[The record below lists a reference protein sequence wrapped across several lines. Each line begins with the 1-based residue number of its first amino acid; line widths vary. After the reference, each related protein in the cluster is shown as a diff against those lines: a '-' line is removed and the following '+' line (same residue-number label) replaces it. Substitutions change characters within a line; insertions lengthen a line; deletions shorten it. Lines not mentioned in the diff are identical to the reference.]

1 MINPALNAP
10 AAQAADPATAQR
22 EGQLRQAAEAFE
34 AVFLRQVIGSM
45 RQAKIGEDLFGSSAS
60 DQFRDMAD
68 ARLADDM
75 AARGSFGIAELLLQQ
90 FGRANAAPANPTATP
105 AAGITDGAS
114 R

>member
-1 MINPALNAP
+1 MIDPAIAAT
-10 AAQAADPATAQR
+10 AAQAAGPSEPQPRA
-22 EGQLRQAAEAFE
+22 QLRQAAEAFE

-75 AARGSFGIAELLLQQ
+75 AARGSFGIAELLMQQ
-90 FGRANAAPANPTATP
+90 FGRGSS
-105 AAGITDGAS
+105 AAGDTSDGGS
-114 R
+114 K

>member
-90 FGRANAAPANPTATP
+90 FGRANAASANATATP
-105 AAGITDGAS
+105 AAGTTDGAS

>member
-1 MINPALNAP
+1 MIAP
-10 AAQAADPATAQR
+10 AITTSGAQAPDPATTRR
-22 EGQLRQAAEAFE
+22 EAQLRQAAEAFE

-90 FGRANAAPANPTATP
+90 FGRNSGGTS
-105 AAGITDGAS
+105 DGGS
-114 R
+114 K

>member
-1 MINPALNAP
+1 MINPAAANP
-10 AAQAADPATAQR
+10 AAQATDPAAARREAQM
-22 EGQLRQAAEAFE
+22 RQAAEAFE

-90 FGRANAAPANPTATP
+90 FGRGGGSAATS
-105 AAGITDGAS
+105 DGDTQ
-114 R
+114 